1 MKKMLSMLLLC
12 TMLLTTLTFVSCGEE
27 KVEAELIDI
36 NLTEESYAF
45 GVSKEQPELLEKAND
60 LIKEIK
66 NTGTLDEI
74 CDHYFG
80 DGVPEPV
87 ETAELDTSKDQ
98 LIVATHVY
106 FAPFEY
112 KVGDKYY
119 GIDLEIAALLADK
132 MNQELVIKEVEFK
145 DLMTTVYNGEAD
157 IIMSGF
163 TLKEERKEYV
173 DFTDTYYEASQ
184 KLIIRNDEEAFKKC
198 KTADDVLEVLRSMT
212 MSTTIGYLNGTTGGM
227 YVNNEG
233 DYKGNK
239 LKVTGAGYQTGALAV
254 EDLMKGRIRGVV
266 LDGGP
271 AESLVREFNA
281 MH

>member
-1 MKKMLSMLLLC
+1 MLSMLLLC